1 MSNVNP
7 TLQNAC
13 VLCDA
18 HQSPMNLSTAYTYQS
33 TYSNRLDLFL
43 DLVSIGFID
52 YKVKDELL
60 KKIYISQIS
69 IDAFYQKRGL
79 GSYLIECLKQEFD
92 SIELFSVNQGLNVF
106 YEKNNFIIDLLKGKQ
121 KNTTN
126 YVWNRPL
133 EII

>member
-1 MSNVNP
+1 MININP
-7 TLQNAC
+7 APQNPR

-18 HQSPMNLSTAYTYQS
+18 HQSPINLSTAYTYQS
-33 TYSNRLDLFL
+33 QYSNRLDLFL

-52 YKVKDELL
+52 YKVKDEIL

-79 GSYLIECLKQEFD
+79 GTYLIECLKQEFD
-92 SIELFSVNQGLNVF
+92 CIELFSVNSGLNVF
-106 YEKNNFIIDLLKGKQ
+106 YEKNSFIVDLLKAKQ

-126 YVWNRPL
+126 YVWSRT
-133 EII
+133 I